1 MYWRFVVW
9 ECSFVDLLVRLRNS
23 NVNVTGQKIEIKT
36 IFALK
41 PLHPPGRF
49 QIGSLNVEKLLTNQ
63 EIFRIRLSLLQI
75 TFEHP
80 FTNVAIAPAP
90 LVSLT
95 MPTLSI
101 QTHNMNWKVFSL
113 SNCCNMSCEKILT
126 LSHGRYLDLQTLL
139 PTGNWNWMKTSLVFL
154 FFHCY
159 TFKLNS
165 CCFGQNLPMKW

>member
-1 MYWRFVVW
+1 MWLQKAKGSRSKPFSRW
-9 ECSFVDLLVRLRNS
+9 NHCTPQDDFNFCHSQRWK
-23 NVNVTGQKIEIKT
+23 TGHQ
-36 IFALK
+36 
-41 PLHPPGRF
+41 
-49 QIGSLNVEKLLTNQ
+49 S
-63 EIFRIRLSLLQI
+63 EIFRIRLSLSQI
-75 TFEHP
+75 TLEHP
-80 FTNVAIAPAP
+80 FTNVAIAPAL

-95 MPTLSI
+95 MQTLSI

-126 LSHGRYLDLQTLL
+126 LSHTVGIWTFKPCCQQVIE
-139 PTGNWNWMKTSLVFL
+139 TGWKHHWFFF